1 MSFAE
6 QVISMFSIDILFTV
20 HGAGLTSL
28 LFMLPG
34 SGVIEV
40 FPPLFRK
47 RYYMIVSRESNI
59 VYRRI
64 SDTRIINKKD
74 YLYIHRN
81 IDYTNK
87 VFYLPPNLVTEKM
100 EEIIPMVWERK
111 YSIVK
116 CSCVCSKQQSTI
128 ERLIITH
135 PSHGYNY
142 R

>member
-34 SGVIEV
+34 SGVVEV

-47 RYYMIVSRESNI
+47 PYYMMVSRSSDI

-64 SDTRIINKKD
+64 SETKIVDKNAYRFITRT
-74 YLYIHRN
+74 

-87 VFYLPPNLVTEKM
+87 VFILPPHLVTEKM
-100 EEIIPMVWERK
+100 EEIIPMVWEQK
-111 YSIVK
+111 YSRVT
-116 CSCVCSKQQSTI
+116 CWLVCSTQQSTI
-128 ERLIITH
+128 ETLIITH